1 MSTMSRILTFA
12 FLIAIAVVILAT
24 IAAVVSPMFFL
35 KTLPQ
40 GVDQWTV
47 AGLTETFAGMM
58 AALLAII
65 GAAVLAFNWL
75 YLEQRVERILK
86 EKTDTIKKELFS
98 SLDDKIRAM
107 GEFAIIWNY
116 PLEEKDR
123 YAEQVLQRVPDIPNV
138 AASLAEE
145 YILYIIK
152 PETVEL
158 RLTGTDQT
166 MLRETASVRVSYPSK
181 SRLMIGPD
189 TLSKDKALV
198 RAYYWARKALDAH
211 ESHEPGFPELVMAEV
226 RALQKEPDST
236 LEYLEKALQK
246 APSFKEMIVTDN
258 DYWLVFT
265 SMTRDQSQ
273 IKKLDAL
280 LKLINF
286 ERPSSE
292 DVRNHCIHRDI
303 RQQARFTAIKKS
315 DGEYDLIIIDGVQKR
330 VDDPKIKWRIRASN
344 DFDKSAAD
352 LDEVMKIIE
361 EVFIPTKLIPNEV

>member
-24 IAAVVSPMFFL
+24 VAAVVSPMFFL
-35 KTLPQ
+35 KAFPQ

-65 GAAVLAFNWL
+65 GAAVVAFNWL
-75 YLEQRVERILK
+75 YLEQRVKGILE
-86 EKTDTIKKELFS
+86 EKTDTMKKELFS

-123 YAEQVLQRVPDIPNV
+123 YAELVLQRVPDIPNV

-158 RLTGTDQT
+158 RLTGTEQA
-166 MLRETASVRVSYPSK
+166 MLREKASVRVSYPSK
-181 SRLMIGPD
+181 SRLTIGPD
-189 TLSKDKALV
+189 TLSKDKALDL
-198 RAYYWARKALDAH
+198 ACSWANKALMAS
-211 ESHEPGFPELVMAEV
+211 ESHDPGFPELVMAEV

-246 APSFKEMIVTDN
+246 DPSFKKMIVTDS
-258 DYWLVFT
+258 DYWQVFT
-265 SMTRDQSQ
+265 SMIRDESQ
-273 IKKLDAL
+273 VKKLDSL
-280 LKLINF
+280 LKLINV

-292 DVRNHCIHRDI
+292 KVRNHCIHRDI
-303 RQQARFTAIKKS
+303 HQQTRFTAIKKS
-315 DGEYDLIIIDGVQKR
+315 NGEYDLIVIDGVQKR
-330 VDDPKIKWRIRASN
+330 FDDTKIKWRIRASN

-361 EVFIPTKLIPNEV
+361 EVFITTKLIANEA